1 MTQLNLFDIEKQPNG
16 ELSYKKFKS
25 LGEAVSW
32 FKSKGYSWYT
42 NTIKDPREALKGL
55 IAYLNI
61 DESELIG
68 LLKNDKVMVG
78 ECKGTYLIY
87 FKER

>member
-1 MTQLNLFDIEKQPNG
+1 MNDK
-16 ELSYKKFKS
+16 LSYKKFKS

-55 IAYLNI
+55 IAHLNI
-61 DESELIG
+61 NESELVD
-68 LLKNDKVMVG
+68 LLKNDKIMVG

-87 FKER
+87 FKGR